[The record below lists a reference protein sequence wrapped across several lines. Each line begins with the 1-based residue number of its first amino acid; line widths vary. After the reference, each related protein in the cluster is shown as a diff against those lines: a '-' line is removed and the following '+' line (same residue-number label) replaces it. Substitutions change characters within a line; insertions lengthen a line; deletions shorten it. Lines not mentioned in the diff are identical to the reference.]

1 MLWLFVVI
9 VIVVVVVVV
18 VVVAINNYWWW
29 WYGVDAVR
37 ILIVL
42 AMVYYCRS
50 L

>member
-1 MLWLFVVI
+1 MLWLFV

-29 WYGVDAVR
+29 WCGVDAVR